1 MHLNPS
7 CTLETGLQSAF
18 CSPRAVKEQ
27 RTSPMLSSK
36 AAAPCA
42 HTGLTRPFRGTY
54 MADRA
59 FVRGL
64 WGGQAHLH
72 PLPHL
77 DKHGFD
83 ECGGRSKPCLSYG
96 QRDRP
101 SFAGGS
107 RWFCGRFGVINRLIR
122 VFPGDALGL
131 KTASYRLVVE
141 FNRCLTVPWRCET
154 GV

>member
-1 MHLNPS
+1 MYLNLS

-36 AAAPCA
+36 AVVLCVYI
-42 HTGLTRPFRGTY
+42 GLTRPFRAIY
-54 MADRA
+54 CADCV

-64 WGGQAHLH
+64 WGGQTHLG

-77 DKHGFD
+77 DKHGLD
-83 ECGGRSKPCLSYG
+83 ECGGRSKSWRSYG

-101 SFAGGS
+101 SSAGGF
-107 RWFCGRFGVINRLIR
+107 RWLCGRFGAINRLIR
-122 VFPGDALGL
+122 LFPNDVLGL

-141 FNRCLTVPWRCET
+141 FNRCLTVP
-154 GV
+154 

>member
-42 HTGLTRPFRGTY
+42 HTGLTRPFRAIYG
-54 MADRA
+54 ADCV

-64 WGGQAHLH
+64 RGGQAHLY
-72 PLPHL
+72 PL
-77 DKHGFD
+77 DKSGKHGLD
-83 ECGGRSKPCLSYG
+83 RRKGRSGPLRSYG
-96 QRDRP
+96 QRARP
-101 SFAGGS
+101 SSTGGS
-107 RWFCGRFGVINRLIR
+107 KWLCGRFGVINRLIQAFR
-122 VFPGDALGL
+122 DNVLGL

-141 FNRCLTVPWRCET
+141 FNRCLTVP
-154 GV
+154 